1 MSSEAVQL
9 TNSKEEFNENGKNAN
24 DTVEITSASMGN
36 VENVQ
41 NDHTYFVSSPRRL
54 KRKVDN
60 LLNTVEDLNK
70 RLKTSHVKAHMLK
83 RKVQSIVSFS
93 GK

>member
-1 MSSEAVQL
+1 MEVSSEAVQL
-9 TNSKEEFNENGKNAN
+9 TNSNEEFNENGKNAS

-36 VENVQ
+36 VQNVQ

-60 LLNTVEDLNK
+60 LLDTVEDLNNIENISCESAQVEEK
-70 RLKTSHVKAHMLK
+70 GTIDR
-83 RKVQSIVSFS
+83 
-93 GK
+93 